1 MENQEKSV
9 VTATE
14 LKQNFGKY
22 LAFVEEF
29 NEVVITK
36 NGAKVAR
43 LTPYI
48 TDFEQYLAVR
58 ERALDYQYDGKK
70 VSYEEFMQIYEK
82 SELRMEFIDGEI
94 YVLGSPSITHQE
106 ILGKLYL
113 IFHNYLEGNKCK
125 VFIAPFVVHFRKRG
139 IKEPDVCQPD
149 LLVICDLEGNIS
161 DKDRYMGT
169 PTLVVEILSDSTRAK
184 DMINK
189 LNTYRLSGV
198 QEYWIIDPKKQNVII
213 YHLDNCEIADYRIYE
228 AGLPEQQQTAR
239 LDQTQPG
246 QTQSGQTQPIPIAKS
261 MVFAGLEVSV
271 PRLFNAE

>member
-1 MENQEKSV
+1 M
-9 VTATE
+9 
-14 LKQNFGKY
+14 
-22 LAFVEEF
+22 
-29 NEVVITK
+29 
-36 NGAKVAR
+36 
-43 LTPYI
+43 
-48 TDFEQYLAVR
+48 
-58 ERALDYQYDGKK
+58 
-70 VSYEEFMQIYEK
+70 
-82 SELRMEFIDGEI
+82 
-94 YVLGSPSITHQE
+94 
-106 ILGKLYL
+106 
-113 IFHNYLEGNKCK
+113 
-125 VFIAPFVVHFRKRG
+125 
-139 IKEPDVCQPD
+139 
-149 LLVICDLEGNIS
+149 ICDLEGNIS
-161 DKDRYMGT
+161 DKKSLHGT

-271 PRLFNAE
+271 PRLFNASSRKYWSNLKHSSSLKQSEALMRFYRGLRS

>member
-1 MENQEKSV
+1 MGSQEKSV

-29 NEVVITK
+29 NEVVITR
-36 NGAKVAR
+36 NGNKVAR
-43 LTPYI
+43 LTPYV

-113 IFHNYLEGNKCK
+113 IFHNYFDAQKQCK
-125 VFIAPFVVHFRKRG
+125 VGQCRVFLAPFDVHFRKRG
-139 IKEPDVCQPD
+139 IQEPDVCQPD
-149 LLVICDLEGNIS
+149 LLVICDLEGNVN
-161 DKDRYMGT
+161 DRDRYMGT
-169 PTLVVEILSDSTRAK
+169 PTLVVEILSKSTRAK
-184 DMINK
+184 DMIKK

-198 QEYWIIDPKKQNVII
+198 QEYWIIDPKKQNII
-213 YHLDNCEIADYRIYE
+213 VYRLDNCEIEDYEVYE
-228 AGLPEQQQTAR
+228 AGPPDQSRQPVQSAQPVRTA
-239 LDQTQPG
+239 
-246 QTQSGQTQPIPIAKS
+246 QS
-261 MVFAGLEVSV
+261 VFFAGLEVAV
-271 PRLFNAE
+271 AELFSTR

>member
-22 LAFVEEF
+22 LAYVEEF

-48 TDFEQYLAVR
+48 TDFAQYLAVR
-58 ERALDYQYDGKK
+58 ERALDYQYGGKK

-94 YVLGSPSITHQE
+94 YILASPSITHQE

-113 IFHNYLEGNKCK
+113 IFHNYLEGQKCK
-125 VFIAPFVVHFRKRG
+125 VFLAPFDVHFRKRG

-149 LLVICDLEGNIS
+149 LLVICDLEGNVN

-169 PTLVVEILSDSTRAK
+169 PTLVVEILSKSTRAK
-184 DMINK
+184 DMITK
-189 LNTYRLSGV
+189 LNTYCLSGV
-198 QEYWIIDPKKQNVII
+198 QEYWIIDPKKQNII
-213 YHLDNCEIADYRIYE
+213 VYRLDNYEIEDYKIYE
-228 AGLPEQQQTAR
+228 AGQPDQSGRTGQTA
-239 LDQTQPG
+239 
-246 QTQSGQTQPIPIAKS
+246 QS
-261 MVFAGLEVSV
+261 VFFAGLEVSV
-271 PRLFNAE
+271 PKLFSTQ

>member
-106 ILGKLYL
+106 ILGKLYI

>member
-1 MENQEKSV
+1 
-9 VTATE
+9 
-14 LKQNFGKY
+14 
-22 LAFVEEF
+22 
-29 NEVVITK
+29 
-36 NGAKVAR
+36 
-43 LTPYI
+43 
-48 TDFEQYLAVR
+48 
-58 ERALDYQYDGKK
+58 

-106 ILGKLYL
+106 ILGKLYI